1 MINFHELKMG
11 DIVLVEYD
19 GKKSEGEVIDLDHE
33 DKEICVQTEVQDF
46 WYTPDQ
52 LFAIPLSDEQLKKF
66 DFERDDN
73 ADGTVKYKKDAFRIL
88 LPGKDDFSAFEMW
101 YREDRRHM
109 THPITVHELQNHY
122 SQMTKVDLTRD

>member
-1 MINFHELKMG
+1 MINFSELQIG
-11 DIVLVEYD
+11 DVIEVEYD

-33 DKEICVQTEVQDF
+33 DKEACVQTEVQDF

-52 LFAIPLSDEQLKKF
+52 LYAIPLSDEQLHEF
-66 DFERDDN
+66 GFERVDN

-88 LPGKDDFSAFEMW
+88 LSQKDNFSNFEMW

-109 THPITVHELQNHY
+109 SKPIGVHELQNHFI
-122 SQMTKVDLTRD
+122 QMTKIHLDKD